1 MKNVKHRMFALLVAL
16 LMVVSLFAGCAKT
29 EAPAATGST
38 ASSGTASGSTA
49 SSSKTESEAP
59 AEAEAEMLQVG
70 ILFDDVVDG
79 AVWRRL
85 TLDSVIA
92 YGEETGK
99 FEVRYVEGQGAQYF
113 EQQIR
118 SLADECDIVFTMW
131 TSMAEPTIAVAKDYP
146 DVYFCIMDGFISDL
160 DQYAN
165 IMDFGM
171 DRVQAAYLGGIA
183 AAMESETGVVGIVGG
198 VDEPVINEAIAGWQQ
213 GLVSVNPDIVDYV
226 MYANTWG
233 DVTIVKEMCLE
244 LVDRGCD
251 VIAAAA
257 SGGTPGCGLAA
268 EETDTLYVAWDNH
281 FDDIEFEQCL
291 ELGCVANDNGPMFKL
306 CIDSVLNNT
315 FPAGQRL
322 DYGIDTG
329 ASWYDILDDSPISD
343 ETRAAIEEATK
354 GILDGTIELSKDMLH
369 K

>member
-1 MKNVKHRMFALLVAL
+1 MKKNIRKLMALLLSLAL
-16 LMVVSLFAGCAKT
+16 IVCVFAGCDDK
-29 EAPAATGST
+29 PADTDTPDVSNNDSNT
-38 ASSGTASGSTA
+38 P
-49 SSSKTESEAP
+49 P
-59 AEAEAEMLQVG
+59 AEEKLQVG

-79 AVWRRL
+79 AAWRRL
-85 TLDSVIA
+85 TLNSVEA
-92 YGEETGK
+92 YAKETGK
-99 FEVRYVEGQGAQYF
+99 FEVRYVEGLGAQYF

-118 SLADECDIVFTMW
+118 SLAEECDIVFTMW
-131 TSMAEPTIAVAKDYP
+131 TSMAEPTIAVAKDFP
-146 DVYFCIMDGFISDL
+146 DVYFCIMDGFINDL
-160 DQYAN
+160 SQYKN

-171 DRVQAAYLGGIA
+171 NRVQAAYLGGIA

-268 EETDTLYVAWDNH
+268 AETGTKYVAWDNH
-281 FDDIEFEQCL
+281 FDDIEFETCL
-291 ELGCVANDNGPMFKL
+291 ELGCVANDNGPMFRL

-329 ASWYDILDDSPISD
+329 ASWYDILPDAPLSE
-343 ETRAAIEEATK
+343 ETKAAIEKATQ
-354 GILDGTIELSKDMLH
+354 GILDGSIELSSEMLH